1 MFLPVALAFIWI
13 LMLLWRNKT
22 TTVAMPGKREDSV
35 EKDISTARGCS
46 HASKPSLSA
55 PAPKSKCNDGNNHLA
70 SCESA
75 GLSVKGAE
83 SDPLQASPKVNSAQA
98 PLPQTPQKPSNTIP
112 PMLSSRSEPRERL
125 KFILGASED
134 NSSDE
139 EVLVTKPPS
148 GASQPLVS
156 ASRSATDQASAAV
169 SPPSSSVLK

>member
-1 MFLPVALAFIWI
+1 
-13 LMLLWRNKT
+13 
-22 TTVAMPGKREDSV
+22 MPGKREDSV
-35 EKDISTARGCS
+35 EKDISTACACS

-55 PAPKSKCNDGNNHLA
+55 AAPKSKCNDGNDHLA

-75 GLSVKGAE
+75 GLSVKEAE
-83 SDPLQASPKVNSAQA
+83 CDPLQAGQA
-98 PLPQTPQKPSNTIP
+98 LLPQTPQNPSNTIP
-112 PMLSSRSEPRERL
+112 PMLSSRSERREHL

-139 EVLVTKPPS
+139 EVLMTKPPS

-169 SPPSSSVLK
+169 SPSSSSVLNIIT